1 MTNSILKEKNY
12 NLDINKY
19 KSIVS
24 SHKELQKNLG
34 VGSTEIERNKTFNTL
49 AKSFSETNFAVM
61 KIINLNRSYY
71 ILLKIISW

>member
-24 SHKELQKNLG
+24 SHKELQKKSW

-49 AKSFSETNFAVM
+49 TMNFSKNQ
-61 KIINLNRSYY
+61 
-71 ILLKIISW
+71 ILRL